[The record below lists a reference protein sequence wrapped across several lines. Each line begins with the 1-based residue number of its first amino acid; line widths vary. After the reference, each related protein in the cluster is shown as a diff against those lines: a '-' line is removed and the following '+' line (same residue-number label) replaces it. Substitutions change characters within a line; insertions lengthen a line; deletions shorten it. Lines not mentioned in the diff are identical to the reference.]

1 MTDAAAGAVAR
12 PMMDR
17 VLRPRS
23 VAIIG
28 VSSKEG
34 SAGRNAVANLLRS
47 GFDGEIHLVSRSG
60 VKLEGLASVPGVADL
75 PRGIDLAILAVPGPV
90 IEETLKACASHG
102 MGAATVFASGFAE
115 QGEDGRAAQERLRA
129 IAEQAGMGLVGPNCL
144 GYRNYIQPLAV
155 SFGKG
160 GIESDHPGDRSA
172 VAVLSQSG
180 GMMAHCCLAL
190 TARGLPLSYSV
201 ATGNEATLG
210 IEDFLGDFAQDAHTQ
225 SVMVY
230 AEQVRRPLDFLE
242 AVRACN
248 QRGKSVVLMHP
259 GRSARAQEAAQSHSG
274 AMAGDYAAMRELV
287 SRAGAVMVET
297 LEEFVDVAEILAR
310 SGKAPHNGL
319 GIMTTSGAFC
329 GSSLDY
335 CDTLG
340 LDVPPLSPST
350 KAVLDEALPAFA
362 HAGNPLDLT
371 TQPMQEPELLGKGL
385 QALLDDPAI
394 GSVVVAITPGGGMQS
409 LRYFDGLQPALS
421 NAQKPV
427 SLSLMG
433 DGSELPQPFFDK
445 LREGNVHFT
454 RSPERSLRTMAAVTR
469 YGCSLERAE
478 RSAATRLALN
488 VDGMPCGNLPEHRA
502 KALLQDMG
510 VSVPQAALARTVDE
524 AVSLAA
530 SIGYPVALK
539 AQAKELMH
547 KTEAGGVELMLAD
560 EDNLRAAWARMSAS
574 VAGALNGAELD
585 GILVE
590 EMALAGVDMIVAGRR
605 DPEWGAVVM
614 VGMGGIWAE
623 AMRDFRLFPADLAET
638 DIEAELRQLRS
649 APVLT
654 GGRGRPAC
662 DLAALVDVAARVGAA
677 LRAEPRLREVE
688 INPLRVF
695 EEGRGSMAL
704 DALARFQP

>member
-1 MTDAAAGAVAR
+1 MAGTVVR

-28 VSSKEG
+28 VSAKES

-47 GFDGEIHLVSRSG
+47 GFGGEIHLVSRSG
-60 VKLEGLASVPGVADL
+60 VELDGLTSVPDVADL
-75 PRGIDLAILAVPGPV
+75 PWGIDLAILAVPGPA
-90 IEETLKACASHG
+90 IEDTLKACASHG

-115 QGEDGRAAQERLRA
+115 QGEEGRAAQERLRQ

-144 GYRNYIQPLAV
+144 GYRNYVAPLAV
-155 SFGKG
+155 SFGRG
-160 GIESDHPGDRSA
+160 GIEADRPGSRSA

-201 ATGNEATLG
+201 ATGNEAMLG
-210 IEDFLGDFAQDAHTQ
+210 IEDFLSDFAQDRHTQ

-230 AEQVRRPLDFLE
+230 AEQVRRPQDFLA

-248 QRGKSVVLMHP
+248 ERGKSVVLMHP

-310 SGKAPHNGL
+310 SGKAPHKGL

-335 CDTLG
+335 CDRLG
-340 LDVPPLSPST
+340 LDVPALSPQT
-350 KAVLDEALPAFA
+350 MAVLDNVLPSFA

-371 TQPMQEPELLGKGL
+371 TQPMQQPDLLGKGL
-385 QALLDDPAI
+385 QALLDDPEI

-409 LRYFDGLQPALS
+409 LRYFEGLQPALS

-433 DGSELPQPFFDK
+433 DGSQLPQTFHDK
-445 LREGNVHFT
+445 LAEGNVHFT
-454 RSPERSLRTMAAVTR
+454 RSPERSLRTMAAITR
-469 YGCSLERAE
+469 YGRNLERAG
-478 RSAATRLALN
+478 RSAATRLSLSL
-488 VDGMPCGNLPEHRA
+488 DGAPGGNLPEHRA
-502 KALLQDMG
+502 KALLHDIG
-510 VSVPQAALARTVDE
+510 VPVPQSGLARTIEE
-524 AVSLAA
+524 ATAIAA
-530 SIGYPVALK
+530 AIGYPVALK
-539 AQAKELMH
+539 AQAEHLLH

-560 EDNLRAAWARMSAS
+560 EAALRAAWDRMSAS
-574 VAGALNGAELD
+574 VGRALNGAALD
-585 GILVE
+585 GILIE
-590 EMALAGVDMIVAGRR
+590 QMAPAGVEMIVAARR
-605 DPEWGAVVM
+605 DPDWGVVVM

-623 AMRDFRLFPADLAET
+623 AMRDFCLFPADLAEQ
-638 DIEAELRQLRS
+638 DIKAELRRLRA

-662 DLAALVDVAARVGAA
+662 DLDALVEVAALVGAA
-677 LRAEPRLREVE
+677 LRAEPSLREIE
-688 INPLRVF
+688 INPLRVY
-695 EEGRGSMAL
+695 EQGKGCMAL
-704 DALARFQP
+704 DALASFHS